1 MKSSRGDRIEST
13 ESTRCDFCSSET
25 SQMKSETGTVLEVG
39 PREKKGFLP
48 LTGLSACKQ
57 IC

>member
-1 MKSSRGDRIEST
+1 
-13 ESTRCDFCSSET
+13 
-25 SQMKSETGTVLEVG
+25 MKSETGTVLEAG